1 MTAIGAAARAVLEVR
16 AGLIPEKPIDGFT
29 RQFWITADEWNQAKI
44 ATEKMQADNPNW
56 YQDGAAPTALALLD
70 IQGKANA
77 YAAYLMVQPDLVNWV
92 RTDWVW
98 L

>member
-16 AGLIPEKPIDGFT
+16 AGLVPEKPIATFT
-29 RQFWITADEWNQAKI
+29 RQFWITAEEWEKAKI
-44 ATEKMQADNPNW
+44 ATEKVMAGDRDW
-56 YQDGAAPTALALLD
+56 YRDGPAPTAIALLD
-70 IQGKANA
+70 VQGKASA
-77 YAAYLMVQPDLVNWV
+77 YAAWLMVQPDLVNWV